1 VFPKNGV
8 ERNRPLFL
16 RLGKGSSRIAQIHG
30 VLCGFQLAE
39 IVGGDNC
46 SNGLTVTFDNHPL
59 AAVLGTAKDI
69 RKVVLGLGD
78 GHSCHGA
85 IMAHLACRDNA
96 AARRRL
102 RLIAGIG

>member
-1 VFPKNGV
+1 VCPKNSV

-16 RLGKGSSRIAQIHG
+16 RLGKGSSRIAQIQDI
-30 VLCGFQLAE
+30 LCGFQLAE

-46 SNGLTVTFDNHPL
+46 SNGLPVTFDHHPL

-78 GHSCHGA
+78 SHRCHVA
-85 IMAHLACRDNA
+85 IMAYLAH
-96 AARRRL
+96 
-102 RLIAGIG
+102 